1 MSFDITCPT
10 IANSSLD
17 KTSDYESDSNSSFDK
32 FNFLLSNNGIFIGH
46 YDEGMQK
53 LSYRKLQFTS
63 LGPVDFFIIYT

>member
-46 YDEGMQK
+46 YDEGM
-53 LSYRKLQFTS
+53 
-63 LGPVDFFIIYT
+63 